1 MEYKLN
7 KPLLKKVLK
16 EKKISYA
23 KLAEILTKAG
33 YEISESG
40 IKFWLTAQKRN
51 YRGEGVKE

>member
-23 KLAEILTKAG
+23 KLAEMLTEQG
-33 YEISESG
+33 QDITESG
-40 IKFWLTAQKRN
+40 IKFWFAGDRKSEIDL
-51 YRGEGVKE
+51 